1 MNYSIHSAK
10 GMKIMSEELLHAVP
24 QSIGKY
30 TYLALG
36 ETTIR
41 QLMESGYIPRR
52 TYKGILRKKPD
63 GIAFYQKSVK
73 AIVEYKAPEKL
84 RTDTDVQKA
93 IDQEIAVA
101 KALCK
106 ILIVTDGQRSYWINA
121 LNGEQ
126 IRDTKGNSINT
137 VFDSLNVK
145 NVNVLEYLIEEI
157 DMSID
162 KNNSCIRSYRNVDPT
177 PLASKLWQTIWAATG
192 KSPVKCLYNVVELF
206 IFKFLS
212 DLNVLPQDISFSN
225 VYEKTLTSPEEAL
238 DYYAR
243 NTRFR
248 IKQLFPKGADGTT
261 IINGT
266 IFVDEAGNANLSQ
279 SYLFAY
285 SLKHLQDYSEEFGSL
300 TKISKQFKTK
310 LYESFL
316 KQEVEAL
323 GQYFTPRVIVQAV
336 IRMAGL
342 DDPTFS
348 YRGKRICDP
357 FCGVGGFLMELLNLN
372 ENIMAA
378 FRPDAS
384 GTIEEGFV
392 LNGFDKGFEKDDER
406 TIIMAKANMLIYL
419 AEILFQNP
427 TCTQEFASLF
437 NRTFTLFKDN
447 LGTFG
452 YVDPFTDESKQ
463 YDYILSNPPY
473 VISGTKIIKEELRK
487 TTKTKGKYTINAVGL
502 ESLGVE
508 WIVNSLKPGGK
519 AFVVIPDGILG
530 RVVPGSKRLRQ
541 FILDKCYLDAIVSL
555 PVRTFFAN
563 YEHTYIIALT
573 KKDSPTLHQ
582 DFPVFTYL
590 VSNIGERLTSV
601 KREAIDDN
609 DLPEMIRLF
618 KIYNASRAV
627 SKDYVEQASRRC
639 KIFDFE
645 TFEKGDHWVID
656 RWWTEAEK
664 IEIGIFEAP
673 HSVTKDELEQ
683 AILDFQIALRE
694 YEAFAEKI
702 EQGISKFTRKSLGD
716 KKLFKLRI
724 GKRVLKDNL
733 IKHADSDLVPV
744 FSANAIEPF
753 GYISAPNRPPSAH
766 NSILW
771 GIDGNFNFNLIPKGR
786 KYIITDHCGAIDILL
801 DTILPDYLL
810 YALQEEK
817 RTNDFDRSFRA
828 SLTNIRKFQV
838 RIPITADGSF
848 DVDEQQRIATDYK
861 ELCRLKEQLNEAKT
875 KMDDLLSH
883 YTKL

>member
-1 MNYSIHSAK
+1 
-10 GMKIMSEELLHAVP
+10 MSEELLHTIP

-30 TYLALG
+30 TYYALG
-36 ETTIR
+36 ETTIK
-41 QLMESGYIPRR
+41 QLMESGLIPRR
-52 TYKGILRKKPD
+52 PYKGILRKKPD
-63 GIAFYQKSVK
+63 GIVFYQKTVK

-84 RTDTDVQKA
+84 RTNTDVQKA
-93 IDQEIAVA
+93 IAQELAVA
-101 KALCK
+101 KSLCK
-106 ILIVTDGQRSYWINA
+106 ILVVTDGQHSYWVNA
-121 LNGEQ
+121 LNGEL
-126 IRDTKGNSINT
+126 ICDTKGNQIST

-162 KNNSCIRSYRNVDPT
+162 KSNSSIRSYQNVDPT
-177 PLASKLWQTIWAATG
+177 PLATKLWQTIWAATG

-212 DLNVLPQDISFSN
+212 DLRVLPADISFDN
-225 VYEKTLTSPEEAL
+225 VYEKSLTSPEDAL

-243 NTRFR
+243 NTRDK
-248 IKQLFPKGADGTT
+248 IKHLFPKGADGTT

-266 IFVDEAGNANLSQ
+266 IFVDEKGDANLSQ

-342 DDPTFS
+342 DDPAFP

-384 GTIEEGFV
+384 GEISEGFV

-427 TCTQEFASLF
+427 GCTEEFAKLF
-437 NRTFTLFKDN
+437 NRTFTLFRDN

-473 VISGTKIIKEELRK
+473 VISGTRIIKEELRK
-487 TTKTKGKYTINAVGL
+487 TARTRGKYKINAVGL
-502 ESLGVE
+502 ESLGLE
-508 WIVNSLKPGGK
+508 WIVKSLKPGGK

-530 RVVPGSKRLRQ
+530 RVVEGSKRLRT
-541 FILDKCYLDAIVSL
+541 FILEQCYLDAIVSL

-563 YEHTYIIALT
+563 YEHTYIIAFT
-573 KKDSPTLHQ
+573 KKDNPSLKQ

-618 KIYNASRAV
+618 KMYSAARTT
-627 SKDYVEQASRRC
+627 SKDYVEKASRRC
-639 KIFDFE
+639 KIFAFE
-645 TFEKGDHWVID
+645 TFSKGDHWVID
-656 RWWTEAEK
+656 RWWSEAEK
-664 IEIGIFEAP
+664 IEIGISEAP
-673 HSVTKDELEQ
+673 HIVSKEDINQ
-683 AILDFQIALRE
+683 AILEFQAALAQ
-694 YEAFAEKI
+694 YESFAEKM
-702 EQGISKFTRKSLGD
+702 EQSISKYVRKSLGD
-716 KKLFKLRI
+716 EKLFDLRI
-724 GKRVLKDNL
+724 GKRKLKDNL
-733 IKHADSDLVPV
+733 IKSDAPELVPV
-744 FSANAIEPF
+744 FSANVIVPF
-753 GYISAPNRPPSAH
+753 GYVSAPKCFPSIY
-766 NSILW
+766 NSVLW
-771 GIDGNFNFNLIPKGR
+771 GIDGNFNFSVVPKGR
-786 KYIITDHCGAIDILL
+786 KYIITDHCGAIDILTE
-801 DTILPDYLL
+801 DIIPGYLL

-817 RTNDFDRSFRA
+817 RNNDFDRSFRA
-828 SLTNIRKFQV
+828 SLTNIRKLQV
-838 RIPITADGSF
+838 RIPVRDDGSF
-848 DVDEQQRIATDYK
+848 DVNEQQRIATDYK
-861 ELCRLKEQLNEAKT
+861 ELHRLKEHLEETKA

>member
-1 MNYSIHSAK
+1 
-10 GMKIMSEELLHAVP
+10 MSEELLHTIP

-30 TYLALG
+30 IYYSLG
-36 ETTIR
+36 ETTVK
-41 QLMESGYIPRR
+41 QLMENNLIPKRAY
-52 TYKGILRKKPD
+52 TGILRKKPD
-63 GIAFYQKSVK
+63 GIVFYQKSVK
-73 AIVEYKAPEKL
+73 AVIEYKSPDKL
-84 RTDTDVQKA
+84 RSEVDVKKA

-106 ILIVTDGQRSYWINA
+106 ILVITDGQHSYWINA

-126 IRDTKGNSINT
+126 IRDTKGNLINT
-137 VFDSLNVK
+137 VFDSRNVK
-145 NVNVLEYLIEEI
+145 NVNILEYLIEEI
-157 DMSID
+157 DISID
-162 KNNSCIRSYRNVDPT
+162 KANSSIRSYQNVDPT
-177 PLASKLWQTIWAATG
+177 PLATKLWQTIWAATG

-212 DLNVLPQDISFSN
+212 DLHILPTDISFDY
-225 VYEKTLTSPEEAL
+225 VYKKSLISPEDAL

-243 NTRFR
+243 NTRDR
-248 IKQLFPKGADGTT
+248 IKKLFPKGADGTT

-266 IFVDEAGNANLSQ
+266 IFVDEKGDANLSQ

-357 FCGVGGFLMELLNLN
+357 FCGVGGFLMETLNLN

-384 GTIEEGFV
+384 GKIDEGFV

-427 TCTQEFASLF
+427 NCTQEFAALF
-437 NRTFTLFKDN
+437 NRTFTLFRDN

-452 YVDPFTDESKQ
+452 YVAPFADESKQ
-463 YDYILSNPPY
+463 YDFILSNPPY

-487 TTKTKGKYTINAVGL
+487 TQRTKDKYNINAVGL
-502 ESLGVE
+502 ESLGLE
-508 WIVNSLKPGGK
+508 WIINSLKPGGK

-530 RVVPGSKRLRQ
+530 RVVKGSKRLRS
-541 FILDKCYLDAIVSL
+541 FILEQCYLDAIVSL
-555 PVRTFFAN
+555 PVRAFFAN
-563 YEHTYIIALT
+563 YEHTYIIAIT
-573 KKDSPTLHQ
+573 KKDNLSLKQ

-601 KREAIDDN
+601 KREPIDDN

-618 KIYNASRAV
+618 KIYNASKTD
-627 SKDYVEQASRRC
+627 SKDYIENASRRC
-639 KIFDFE
+639 KVFDFE
-645 TFEKGDHWVID
+645 AFSKGDHWVID
-656 RWWTEAEK
+656 RWWSETEK
-664 IEIGIFEAP
+664 IEIGISEAP
-673 HSVTKDELEQ
+673 HIVSKEDLSL
-683 AILDFQIALRE
+683 AISEFQDALVK
-694 YEAFAEKI
+694 YEDFAEKI
-702 EQGISKFTRKSLGD
+702 EQSISKYVRKSLGD
-716 KKLFKLRI
+716 EQLFYLRI
-724 GKRVLKDNL
+724 GKRVLKESL
-733 IKHADSDLVPV
+733 IKHDTPESVPV

-753 GYISAPNRPPSAH
+753 GYVSLPECQPSAN
-766 NSILW
+766 NSVLW
-771 GIDGNFNFNLIPKGR
+771 GIDGNFNFSVMPKGR
-786 KYIITDHCGAIDILL
+786 RYIITDHCGAIDIL
-801 DTILPDYLL
+801 TERIIPDYLL

-817 RTNDFDRSFRA
+817 RNNNFDRSFRA

-838 RIPITADGSF
+838 RIPIKADGSF
-848 DVDEQQRIATDYK
+848 DVDEQQRIAADYK
-861 ELCRLKEQLNEAKT
+861 ELRVLKERLEEAKA
-875 KMDDLLSH
+875 KMDDLLFN

>member
-1 MNYSIHSAK
+1 
-10 GMKIMSEELLHAVP
+10 MSEELLHTVP

-30 TYLALG
+30 IYYSLG
-36 ETTIR
+36 ETTIK
-41 QLMESGYIPRR
+41 QLMENGLIPRR
-52 TYKGILRKKPD
+52 AYKGILRKKPD
-63 GIAFYQKSVK
+63 GIVFYQKTVK
-73 AIVEYKAPEKL
+73 AIVEYKTPEKL
-84 RTDTDVQKA
+84 RTDADVQKA
-93 IDQEIAVA
+93 IIQEIDVA

-106 ILIVTDGQRSYWINA
+106 ILVVTDGQHSYWINA

-126 IRDTKGNSINT
+126 IRDTKGNLINT

-145 NVNVLEYLIEEI
+145 NVNIIEYLIEEI

-162 KNNSCIRSYRNVDPT
+162 KDNSSIRSYQNVDPT
-177 PLASKLWQTIWAATG
+177 PLATKLWQTIWAATG

-212 DLNVLPQDISFSN
+212 DLCVLPADISFDN
-225 VYEKTLTSPEEAL
+225 VYEKSLTSPEDAL

-243 NTRFR
+243 NTRSR
-248 IKQLFPKGADGTT
+248 IKRLFPKGLDGTT

-266 IFVDEAGNANLSQ
+266 IFVDENGDANLSQ

-323 GQYFTPRVIVQAV
+323 GQYFTPRVIIQAV

-342 DDPTFS
+342 DDPTFP

-357 FCGVGGFLMELLNLN
+357 FCGVGGFLMEILNLN
-372 ENIMAA
+372 ENIMNA

-384 GTIEEGFV
+384 GKINEGFV

-427 TCTQEFASLF
+427 NCTQEFAALF

-452 YVDPFTDESKQ
+452 YVDSFADESKQ

-473 VISGTKIIKEELRK
+473 VISGTKIIKDELRK
-487 TTKTKGKYTINAVGL
+487 TAKTKNKYKINAVGL
-502 ESLGVE
+502 ESLGLE
-508 WIVNSLKPGGK
+508 WIVKSLKPGGK

-530 RVVPGSKRLRQ
+530 RVVEGSKRLRAY
-541 FILDKCYLDAIVSL
+541 ILEQCYLDAIVSL

-563 YEHTYIIALT
+563 YEHTYIIAIT
-573 KKDSPTLHQ
+573 KKDNSSLKQ

-601 KREAIDDN
+601 KRETIDNN

-618 KIYNASRAV
+618 KMYSIAKST
-627 SKDYVEQASRRC
+627 SKDDIEQASRRC
-639 KIFDFE
+639 KIIEFE
-645 TFEKGDHWVID
+645 TFNKGDHWVID
-656 RWWTEAEK
+656 RWWSEAEK
-664 IEIGIFEAP
+664 IEIGISEAP
-673 HSVTKDELEQ
+673 HIVSKEDVDL
-683 AILDFQIALRE
+683 AISEFRSALSK
-694 YEAFAEKI
+694 YESFAEKI
-702 EQGISKFTRKSLGD
+702 EESISKYVYKSLGNTQ
-716 KKLFKLRI
+716 LFSLRI
-724 GKRVLKDNL
+724 GRRVLKDDL
-733 IKHADSDLVPV
+733 IKYSSPELVPV

-753 GYISAPNRPPSAH
+753 GYVSAPECLPSVY
-766 NSILW
+766 NSVLW
-771 GIDGNFNFNLIPKGR
+771 GIDGNFNFSVIPKGR
-786 KYIITDHCGAIDILL
+786 RYVITDHCGAIDIL
-801 DTILPDYLL
+801 TENILPGYLL

-817 RTNDFDRSFRA
+817 RNNDFDRSFRA
-828 SLTNIRKFQV
+828 SLTNIRKFQI
-838 RIPITADGSF
+838 RIPVKTDGSF
-848 DVDEQQRIATDYK
+848 DIDEQQRIASDYK
-861 ELCRLKEQLNEAKT
+861 ELRRLKECLDEAKA
-875 KMDDLLSH
+875 KMDDLLYH